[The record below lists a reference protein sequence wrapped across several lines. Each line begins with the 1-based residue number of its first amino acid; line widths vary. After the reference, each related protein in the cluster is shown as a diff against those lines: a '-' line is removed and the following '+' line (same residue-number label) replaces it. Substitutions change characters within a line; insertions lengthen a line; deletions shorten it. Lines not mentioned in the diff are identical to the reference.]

1 MKKFITPSMSK
12 KELQLL
18 QKAKS
23 KSQGTKLHCKEFA
36 LPNLK
41 ISTFYQNYS
50 VEIKKVFLEI
60 FIKQEVSQKLQDL
73 LDGKIVNHSEQR
85 AALHHYYRNPA
96 FKRAGFDLVKAVE
109 TLQQRIIKEDYQN
122 VFIFGIGGSFEG
134 PKLLL
139 EALGVSKN
147 LNIFFITG
155 PDKDEFN
162 SIVRPRLAQKNLYL
176 FASKSLTTDET
187 LLTYSWLP
195 KNLSKEHFWGITA
208 NPSKA
213 KELGL
218 LDHNI
223 LIFPET
229 VGGRYSIWSPI
240 SAPVLD
246 KKRANS
252 FLKGARA
259 IDDSISSKG
268 AALKAIQEVVFYD
281 LWSHNFLNKDLR
293 VVLTY
298 NWRLRSLTNYFQQLE
313 MESLG
318 KQPVNNSIFQKTG
331 QTIYGGFGSTAQHSY
346 FQLLHQGTSNTA
358 ADVVHAKSSSSK
370 LLNAQAVGQAKLLAG
385 KIKYSKGPEATSSNI
400 PVNFFA
406 LKNLSPESLGAL
418 IAFWEYRVFVTA
430 AMIGINPFDQ
440 FGVNAGKKVAN
451 RILKSD

>member
-1 MKKFITPSMSK
+1 MSK
-12 KELQLL
+12 KTLQLL

-23 KSQGTKLHCKEFA
+23 KSQGAKLYCKDFA

-50 VEIKKVFLEI
+50 SDIKKVFLEI
-60 FIKQEVSQKLQDL
+60 FTKQEVSQKMQDL
-73 LDGKIVNHSEQR
+73 LAGKIVNNSEQR

-96 FKRAGFDLVKAVE
+96 FKRAGFDLSHALE
-109 TLQQRIIKEDYQN
+109 TLQQKITKGKYQN
-122 VFIFGIGGSFEG
+122 VLIFGIGGSFEG

-139 EALGVSKN
+139 EALSIPKN

-162 SIVRPRLAQKNLYL
+162 NIVKPRLAEKNLYL
-176 FASKSLTTDET
+176 FASKSFTTDET

-195 KNLSKEHFWGITA
+195 KDLSKEHFVGITA

-213 KELGL
+213 TELGL
-218 LDHNI
+218 LDNNI

-246 KKRANS
+246 KKSANA

-259 IDDSISSKG
+259 IDDSIKSQK
-268 AALKAIQEVVFYD
+268 AAFKAIQEIVFYD
-281 LWSHNFLNKDLR
+281 LWSHNFLNKDSR

-298 NWRLRSLTNYFQQLE
+298 NWKLRSLSNYLQQLE

-318 KQPVNNSIFQKTG
+318 KQPASNSILQKTG

-346 FQLLHQGTSNTA
+346 FQLLHQGTSNTV

-370 LLNAQAVGQAKLLAG
+370 LLNAQAEGQAKLLAG
-385 KIKYSKGPEATSSNI
+385 KIRYSKGPDATNSNI

-406 LKNLSPESLGAL
+406 LKNLSPESLGSL

-430 AMIGINPFDQ
+430 AMLNINPFDQ
-440 FGVNAGKKVAN
+440 FGVNAGKKVAQ
-451 RILKSD
+451 RILIK

>member
-1 MKKFITPSMSK
+1 MTPSMTK
-12 KELQLL
+12 KALQLF
-18 QKAKS
+18 QKAKL
-23 KSQGTKLHCKEFA
+23 QNQAVKLYCKDFA

-50 VEIKKVFLEI
+50 SDIKKVFLEI
-60 FIKQEVSQKLQDL
+60 FSKQEVSQQLQDL
-73 LDGKIVNHSEQR
+73 LAGKIVNHSEQR
-85 AALHHYYRNPA
+85 AALHHYYRNPN
-96 FKRAGFDLVKAVE
+96 FKREGFDLVHAVE
-109 TLQQRIIKEDYQN
+109 TLEQKISKEKYQN

-139 EALGVSKN
+139 EALSIPKN

-162 SIVRPRLAQKNLYL
+162 SLVKPRLTEKNLYL
-176 FASKSLTTDET
+176 FASKSFTTDET

-195 KNLSKEHFWGITA
+195 KDLPKEHFVGITS

-213 KELGL
+213 RELGL
-218 LDHNI
+218 LDRNI

-240 SAPVLD
+240 SAAVLD
-246 KKRANS
+246 KKSANA

-259 IDDSISSKG
+259 IDDSIKSKG
-268 AALKAIQEVVFYD
+268 AAFKAIQEIVFYD
-281 LWSHNFLNKDLR
+281 LWSHNFQNKDTR

-298 NWRLRSLTNYFQQLE
+298 NWKLRSLTNYLQQLE

-318 KQPVNNSIFQKTG
+318 KQPASNSIFQKTG

-346 FQLLHQGTSNTA
+346 FQLLHQGTSNTV

-370 LLNAQAVGQAKLLAG
+370 LLNAQAEGQAKLLAG
-385 KIKYSKGPEATSSNI
+385 KIKYSKGPDATNSNI

-406 LKNLSPESLGAL
+406 LKNLSPESLGSL
-418 IAFWEYRVFVTA
+418 IALWEYRVFVTA
-430 AMIGINPFDQ
+430 AMLNINPFDQ
-440 FGVNAGKKVAN
+440 FGVNAGKKVAQ
-451 RILKSD
+451 RIFSK